1 MSTIGCSGFYTG
13 LESQGLRAP
22 DGVPPSVPLGRAGPL
37 QGRSGL
43 RLRAVQAP
51 FCADL
56 RADPPS
62 ADVVRMDVRSRG
74 ELEGMSEAKL
84 KQLAM
89 DVQSRSR
96 SRGKDLPILPAHRDG
111 LILWILKAQ
120 VLSPQVAKPAA
131 GQASELQQE
140 LLEKGLHGPSP
151 AASLSGKE
159 KGLLDLGDGR
169 FRVSL
174 DLNASSPQLGIEV
187 DNTDLRGSM
196 ILHISEDG
204 LVQRHNELN
213 PQHAISVYDRIV
225 SLNGE
230 ATPITELHRLR
241 LSSGQIGQSL
251 VLVLSRPKLLP
262 LSLTK
267 DGSLGL
273 QMKYTVKSAG
283 IIIDAV
289 LPSGLIEEWNASHEL
304 SERVMAGDRIIALD
318 GQQMPGRKM
327 VDELKMRMGTP
338 LELTILHYSD
348 IERTS

>member
-1 MSTIGCSGFYTG
+1 
-13 LESQGLRAP
+13 
-22 DGVPPSVPLGRAGPL
+22 
-37 QGRSGL
+37 
-43 RLRAVQAP
+43 
-51 FCADL
+51 
-56 RADPPS
+56 
-62 ADVVRMDVRSRG
+62 
-74 ELEGMSEAKL
+74 MSEWWAMFCCCGTDDEEIV
-84 KQLAM
+84 LAE
-89 DVQSRSR
+89 VPSS
-96 SRGKDLPILPAHRDG
+96 H
-111 LILWILKAQ
+111 
-120 VLSPQVAKPAA
+120 VLDPTDTQ
-131 GQASELQQE
+131 
-140 LLEKGLHGPSP
+140 
-151 AASLSGKE
+151 
-159 KGLLDLGDGR
+159 GR